1 MGQGTCQPSVG
12 PSCTD
17 GVQNGMESD
26 VDCGGGICP
35 PCSTGERC
43 RVLGDC
49 ESNDCL
55 LLLNV
60 CG

>member
-1 MGQGTCQPSVG
+1 MA
-12 PSCTD
+12 PSCND
-17 GVQNGMESD
+17 GVLNGTESD

-35 PCSTGERC
+35 PCSAGERC

-49 ESNDCL
+49 ESNNCL
-55 LLLNV
+55 PLLNV